1 MLGRPVTVCGN
12 WVSRLMVWS
21 YQQHPFL
28 FIAKKI
34 NNNSNNESISD
45 DNNCN
50 LLICILAKLQPILPL
65 DTKK

>member
-12 WVSRLMVWS
+12 WVSRLKVWC
-21 YQQHPFL
+21 YLQHPFL

-45 DNNCN
+45 DKNCS
-50 LLICILAKLQPILPL
+50 LLIGILANLQPILHL